1 MKRLLTLIISLIT
14 LASFAQYPA
23 MPVNVNGYVTVQ
35 GSNLAVEGHMVK
47 ITVYLVDSVFTSYER
62 DVYTNANGWYTFNDT
77 VIGTA
82 GYLGV
87 ETEICDNQIQTENF
101 DIGINLPNYFTVN
114 FQICEDMGC
123 QASFMYYHIGPNT
136 YQFINNSTQS
146 DGMTYYWSFG
156 DGTQSWEQN
165 PVKTYA
171 SAGLYEVLLSI
182 TSQDSSC
189 TDYVVEDLYVEHDTI
204 INCSASFYTV
214 ADSSNSLSINFQ
226 DISVGNMSSWSW
238 DFGDGAFSYLQ
249 NPTHVYNEPGIYNVC
264 LSIAS
269 PDSSCTDMA
278 CVTVYVGQ
286 SSQCV
291 SQFTSYPAGPGTS
304 MVIQFIDLSYGNID
318 NWYWT
323 FGDGFTST
331 EQSPQHFYESA
342 GSYYVC
348 LTISG
353 ADCQSTWCN
362 TITIN
367 DTIQEC
373 SNYFTYTAA
382 GTSVQFHGF
391 QNENPSNDYYWDF
404 GDNNIDY
411 GSIVTHNYNAPGI
424 YFVTLRTISQL
435 GCTAYSSANVVVG
448 DTIAFNQVYGQI
460 FEDNF
465 PMSSGFVMIFSDE
478 SDTTWYPYFEMTP
491 VDQSG
496 IYVFSMVPNGTYKVM
511 AIPTD
516 GSTYLPTY
524 YESTIF
530 WQEATDVVANVTPNP
545 VNIVLQNSQGSAP
558 LGQGIISGQI
568 NLAGLRDGFLAKIV
582 VYLTDA
588 DHNILD
594 FTQVNDQGAFS
605 FSNLAFGT
613 YYIKPELSGIY
624 SEYQLVTLSAQQS
637 QAAIV
642 MTFNGNSILGESEG
656 IAMTSDVKIYPN
668 PVNENARIIFKQS
681 ERSNVKV
688 SLIAYSGKIVL
699 EKSVTSNEGLNK
711 VDLDFE
717 NLQPGIYLLRLQF
730 KDGSEIS
737 KKVVKN

>member
-82 GYLGV
+82 GYIGV

-182 TSQDSSC
+182 TSPDSSC

-404 GDNNIDY
+404 GDNNVDY

-448 DTIAFNQVYGQI
+448 DTIAFNQVYGQV

-568 NLAGLRDGFLAKIV
+568 NLAGLCDGFLAKIV

-624 SEYQLVTLSAQQS
+624 SEYQLVILSTQQS

-656 IAMTSDVKIYPN
+656 IAMASDVTIYPN

-681 ERSNVKV
+681 ERSNVKIC
-688 SLIAYSGKIVL
+688 LIAYSGKTVL

-711 VDLDFE
+711 VDLNFE
-717 NLQPGIYLLRLQF
+717 NLQSGIYLLRLQF

>member
-77 VIGTA
+77 VIGTT
-82 GYLGV
+82 GYIGV

-448 DTIAFNQVYGQI
+448 DTIAFNQVYGQV

-491 VDQSG
+491 VDPSG

-558 LGQGIISGQI
+558 LGQGTISGQI

-624 SEYQLVTLSAQQS
+624 SEYQLVTLSASQS
-637 QAAIV
+637 QASIV
-642 MTFNGNSILGESEG
+642 MTFNGNSILGETES
-656 IAMTSDVKIYPN
+656 IALTSDVKIYPN

>member
-269 PDSSCTDMA
+269 PDSSCIKTL
-278 CVTVYVGQ
+278 
-286 SSQCV
+286 
-291 SQFTSYPAGPGTS
+291 P
-304 MVIQFIDLSYGNID
+304 
-318 NWYWT
+318 
-323 FGDGFTST
+323 ST
-331 EQSPQHFYESA
+331 
-342 GSYYVC
+342 G
-348 LTISG
+348 
-353 ADCQSTWCN
+353 
-362 TITIN
+362 
-367 DTIQEC
+367 
-373 SNYFTYTAA
+373 
-382 GTSVQFHGF
+382 
-391 QNENPSNDYYWDF
+391 
-404 GDNNIDY
+404 
-411 GSIVTHNYNAPGI
+411 
-424 YFVTLRTISQL
+424 
-435 GCTAYSSANVVVG
+435 
-448 DTIAFNQVYGQI
+448 
-460 FEDNF
+460 
-465 PMSSGFVMIFSDE
+465 
-478 SDTTWYPYFEMTP
+478 
-491 VDQSG
+491 
-496 IYVFSMVPNGTYKVM
+496 
-511 AIPTD
+511 
-516 GSTYLPTY
+516 
-524 YESTIF
+524 
-530 WQEATDVVANVTPNP
+530 
-545 VNIVLQNSQGSAP
+545 
-558 LGQGIISGQI
+558 
-568 NLAGLRDGFLAKIV
+568 
-582 VYLTDA
+582 
-588 DHNILD
+588 
-594 FTQVNDQGAFS
+594 
-605 FSNLAFGT
+605 
-613 YYIKPELSGIY
+613 
-624 SEYQLVTLSAQQS
+624 
-637 QAAIV
+637 
-642 MTFNGNSILGESEG
+642 
-656 IAMTSDVKIYPN
+656 
-668 PVNENARIIFKQS
+668 
-681 ERSNVKV
+681 
-688 SLIAYSGKIVL
+688 
-699 EKSVTSNEGLNK
+699 
-711 VDLDFE
+711 
-717 NLQPGIYLLRLQF
+717 
-730 KDGSEIS
+730 
-737 KKVVKN
+737 